1 MSLDWSLMAN
11 VASVVGTV
19 GGLLFVWWQVRQIR
33 EVNAYGLLRDE
44 VKRFNSPEMRACR
57 ARLARTL
64 LSSRRDFD
72 KIEEDGK
79 EVLGFLEDIGLL
91 FRRRVVPIY
100 FIWSM
105 LSEDIFFYW
114 QLLHD
119 YLAWVRQSTN
129 NNTYYE
135 DFDLVRNRLA
145 ALERKRTG
153 LEAVRSESDLR
164 EYLEDEGKLAPASEP
179 EKEIPK
185 QTAEVPRE
193 DGVIRFEC
201 ASCRSALSA
210 PRACKGRVS
219 KCRNCGK
226 PVTVP

>member
-1 MSLDWSLMAN
+1 L
-11 VASVVGTV
+11 
-19 GGLLFVWWQVRQIR
+19 
-33 EVNAYGLLRDE
+33 
-44 VKRFNSPEMRACR
+44 RACR

-64 LSSRRDFD
+64 LSDRRNFER
-72 KIEEDGK
+72 IEEDGK

-91 FRRRVVPIY
+91 FRRRVVPLY

-105 LSEDIFFYW
+105 LSDDIFNYW

-145 ALERKRTG
+145 ALQRKRTG

-164 EYLEDEGKLAPASEP
+164 EFLEDEVKLAPASDP

-193 DGVIRFEC
+193 DAVIRFAC
-201 ASCRSALSA
+201 PSCSSPLSA

-219 KCRNCGK
+219 KCRNCGHS
-226 PVTVP
+226 VTVPG

>member
-1 MSLDWSLMAN
+1 MSLDWSLVAN

-19 GGLLFVWWQVRQIR
+19 GGLLLVWWKVRQLR

-44 VKRFNSPEMRACR
+44 VRRFNSPEMRACR

-64 LSSRRDFD
+64 LSDRRNFER
-72 KIEEDGK
+72 IEEDGK

-100 FIWSM
+100 FVSSM
-105 LSEDIFFYW
+105 LSDDMLNYS

-129 NNTYYE
+129 NDTYYE
-135 DFDLVRNRLA
+135 DFDSVRNRLA
-145 ALERKRTG
+145 ALQRKRTG

-164 EYLEDEGKLAPASEP
+164 KFLEDEVRSRQKT
-179 EKEIPK
+179 
-185 QTAEVPRE
+185 TA
-193 DGVIRFEC
+193 
-201 ASCRSALSA
+201 A
-210 PRACKGRVS
+210 K
-219 KCRNCGK
+219 
-226 PVTVP
+226 